1 MLLPHWSTNLLPIR
15 ELQLQEFVAFVHL
28 LIILQTLAQ
37 HCNNNLLLL
46 HQWIPLRPMQQ
57 IFSTTIGPNSKNKTT
72 MICQPTD
79 IIQDGGITLI

>member
-1 MLLPHWSTNLLPIR
+1 LLPIR
-15 ELQLQEFVAFVHL
+15 ELHLQEFVAFVHL

-37 HCNNNLLLL
+37 HCNNKLLLL

-57 IFSTTIGPNSKNKTT
+57 IFSTTIGPNNNNNKTT